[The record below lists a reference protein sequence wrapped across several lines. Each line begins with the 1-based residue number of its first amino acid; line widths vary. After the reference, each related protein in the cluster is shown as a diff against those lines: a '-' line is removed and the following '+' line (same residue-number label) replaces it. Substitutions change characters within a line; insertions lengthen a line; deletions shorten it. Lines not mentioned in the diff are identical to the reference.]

1 MDDDAT
7 EHFQRRRS
15 YQRLNVIPWA
25 YEDSYFIYRGDR
37 DGVTTGTDNLMLF
50 RGDNGYRGSGKF
62 TTELLTLGADCF
74 FDRLDWEGRTPAGT
88 AIRVRILDG
97 KGKEIAADVESG
109 RKLHI
114 KKNVRIEFTLS
125 TSDKAATPTL
135 DSYRLS
141 FARP

>member
-1 MDDDAT
+1 M
-7 EHFQRRRS
+7 
-15 YQRLNVIPWA
+15 
-25 YEDSYFIYRGDR
+25 
-37 DGVTTGTDNLMLF
+37 TTGTDNLVLV

-62 TTELLTLGADCF
+62 TTELLTLGPDCF
-74 FDRLDWEGRTPAGT
+74 FDRLDWKGRTPAGT
-88 AIRVRILDG
+88 TIRVRILDG